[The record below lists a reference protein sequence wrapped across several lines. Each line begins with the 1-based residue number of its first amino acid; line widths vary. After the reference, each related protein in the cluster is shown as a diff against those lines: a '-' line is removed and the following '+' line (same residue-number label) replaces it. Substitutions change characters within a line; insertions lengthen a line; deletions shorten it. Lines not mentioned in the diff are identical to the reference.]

1 MEKYF
6 ENPSREVLES
16 LYRAVNDMDLSRMPR
31 LSWHERQILRSTDD
45 KTMFE
50 ELFIDD
56 DEKATSASPSI
67 TESWMPDGPEEY
79 EGLRQRRGTLI
90 DLTSGS
96 RVLNSVGK
104 DRHFYETK
112 IDYEGIKLPIRVPLT
127 VNNEEVGDVNM
138 SYVICM
144 GWFFSLTS
152 SFYSILLCIVF
163 THQPYPHLLPA
174 SITARIT

>member
-1 MEKYF
+1 MERYF
-6 ENPSREVLES
+6 EKPSREVLES

-50 ELFIDD
+50 ELFMDD
-56 DEKATSASPSI
+56 NEKPAAGSPSAAEPW
-67 TESWMPDGPEEY
+67 TTDGEEEF
-79 EGLRQRRGTLI
+79 EGLRKRRGTLI

-127 VNNEEVGDVNM
+127 VNNEEVGDVNIHIIH
-138 SYVICM
+138 SASSLFIHL
-144 GWFFSLTS
+144 FFLFALY
-152 SFYSILLCIVF
+152 SF
-163 THQPYPHLLPA
+163 HL
-174 SITARIT
+174 